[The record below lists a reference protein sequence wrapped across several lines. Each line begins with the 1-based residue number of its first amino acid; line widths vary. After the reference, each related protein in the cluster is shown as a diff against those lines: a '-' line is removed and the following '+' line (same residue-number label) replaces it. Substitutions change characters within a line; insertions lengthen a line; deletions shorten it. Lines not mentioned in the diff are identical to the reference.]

1 MKSLKKTFKKN
12 KKKEHRPPLKQIF
25 VNKYTN
31 ISLKLF
37 SKFFKDDHK
46 NSILDSKLK
55 MADLRY
61 TAESYKSIQIMTS
74 IITCIFSLILYYLTF
89 NIVLNHSNWLL
100 YFIGLSIVNTVVVF
114 LYFLIIIKMK
124 ISTRLTQT
132 DKEMPFT
139 LSELSVL
146 ASTGLTPIKIVRHMA
161 QNAGSPVMKRE
172 FRKIV
177 HKIDIEGKD
186 IVTAFGELAKE
197 TPSTTF
203 RENLW
208 DLANMVHQ
216 GGDLDM
222 YLRGKA
228 DQTMQLR
235 RDIQKEFIEKL
246 TTYSEMY
253 TSLVLVGVLFIGIVA
268 FLLDAMSSDIG
279 GLNAETLLMLLAYGI
294 IPVAVVVVNLM
305 ISSAYSKS
313 G

>member
-1 MKSLKKTFKKN
+1 LKTFKKSLKKN
-12 KKKEHRPPLKQIF
+12 KKEQKHALKQII
-25 VNKYTN
+25 VKKYTN

-37 SKFFKDDHK
+37 SKIFKDEQK
-46 NSILDSKLK
+46 NSVLNTKLK
-55 MADLRY
+55 MADLKY
-61 TAESYKSIQIMTS
+61 SAEAYKCLQSMTT
-74 IITCIFSLILYYLTF
+74 IITCIISLMLYYLIF

-114 LYFLIIIKMK
+114 FYFFIIIKMK
-124 ISTRLTQT
+124 TSTRHIQT

-161 QNAGSPVMKRE
+161 QNAGSPIMKKE

-197 TPSTTF
+197 TPSTNF

-208 DLANMVHQ
+208 DLANMIHQ

-253 TSLVLVGVLFIGIVA
+253 TSLVLVGVLFIGIAA
-268 FLLDAMSSDIG
+268 FLLDAMSSSIG
-279 GLNAETLLMLLAYGI
+279 GLNAESLLLLLAYGI
-294 IPVAVVVVNLM
+294 IPVAVIIVNLM

>member
-1 MKSLKKTFKKN
+1 METFKKIL
-12 KKKEHRPPLKQIF
+12 KKKKKQHKLPFKQIF

-31 ISLKLF
+31 ISLKVF
-37 SKFFKDDHK
+37 SKLFKDDHK
-46 NSILDSKLK
+46 NNILDAKLR

-61 TAESYKSIQIMTS
+61 TAEAYRSIQIMTT
-74 IITCIFSLILYYLTF
+74 IIACIVSSILYYLTF

-100 YFIGLSIVNTVVVF
+100 YFIGLSITNTVVVF
-114 LYFLIIIKMK
+114 IYFLIIIKMK
-124 ISTRLTQT
+124 ISTRQIQT
-132 DKEMPFT
+132 DKEIPFT

-161 QNAGSPVMKRE
+161 QNAGSPVMKKE

-216 GGDLDM
+216 GGDLDT

-235 RDIQKEFIEKL
+235 RDIQKEFVEKL

-253 TSLVLVGVLFIGIVA
+253 TSLVLVGVLFIGIAA

-279 GLNAETLLMLLAYGI
+279 GLNAETLLMLLSYGI
-294 IPVAVVVVNLM
+294 IPVAVIIVNLM